1 MQRRRMNLS
10 LKCLITIYIVCLS
23 SLPVAAAEASPAH
36 ILFQDNPHI
45 QDFNKTVYAR
55 FDAAEPEM
63 QNSLDQK
70 LADALTHYYDNDPV
84 KAVQAFHSLPEDYLT
99 AEYRYLYA
107 DASLQAAEYETAV
120 DQYRRLLEL
129 DPKLHPARLGL
140 SLAYYQQEDADAAR
154 RELGRIEEEALPE
167 YLRNRLSQLK
177 TALEEPARTVH
188 DVRFYLSQNVQWDSN
203 IGLVPDEDVITAPNG
218 GVYRFTG
225 AREKE
230 DGWRSETLARIYW
243 DYKQFT
249 DQGFEWRTK
258 ATLYNLEYFDS
269 GRYDSFLWKLESGPD
284 WRGDRWRV
292 AAPLTYGQRFYSDSR
307 LYDLYGISPE
317 ATFRINRQLRING
330 RFEYFRKDYVDDEDD
345 ALDKY
350 IQTYEIEP
358 IYYYNSAWD
367 YVALALSW
375 EEDRAQASRFSDETL
390 RISLSASY
398 HFREDIRGYLRYT
411 HRFQDYPEPFPGWT
425 SDREDDEDSVYLSL
439 TKDFSNGLFIDA
451 NVYYSHNDSNTGLFD
466 YDRFILGAG
475 VGFRF

>member
-1 MQRRRMNLS
+1 MNSFFRNALVSVCFLLLTPPLS
-10 LKCLITIYIVCLS
+10 
-23 SLPVAAAEASPAH
+23 AGAETSQPH
-36 ILFQDNPHI
+36 LFQASSHI
-45 QDFNKTVYAR
+45 QDFNAAVIAR
-55 FDAAEPEM
+55 FENADPEI
-63 QNSLDQK
+63 QNALDQT
-70 LADALTHYYDNDPV
+70 LADAFTHYYDNNPV
-84 KAVQAFHSLPEDYLT
+84 KAVQAFGSLPEDYLT
-99 AEYRYLYA
+99 AEFRYLYA
-107 DASLQAAEYETAV
+107 DASLQAAEYETAA

-129 DPKLHPARLGL
+129 DPRLDPARLGL
-140 SLAYYQQEDADAAR
+140 ALAYYQQEDADRAR
-154 RELGRIEEEALPE
+154 KELRRIEEDSLPE

-177 TALEEPARTVH
+177 TALEETARAVH

-203 IGLVPDEDVITAPNG
+203 IGLVPDEDVITSPNG

-230 DGWRSETLARIYW
+230 GGWRSETLARVYW
-243 DYKQFT
+243 DYERFME
-249 DQGFEWRTK
+249 QGFQWRTK

-284 WRGDRWRV
+284 WRTGRWRV

-307 LYDLYGISPE
+307 LYDLYGVSPE
-317 ATFRINRQLRING
+317 ATYRINRQLRING
-330 RFEYFRKDYVDDEDD
+330 RFGYFRKEYVDDEDD
-345 ALDKY
+345 PLDKY

-367 YVALALSW
+367 YVALSLSW
-375 EEDRAQASRFSDETL
+375 EEDRAEASRFSDDTL
-390 RISLSASY
+390 RISVSASY

-425 SDREDDEDSVYLSL
+425 SDREDDEDSVYLSV
-439 TKDFSNGLFIDA
+439 TKTFSNGLFIDA